1 MKQPISLD
9 KLTKSASAAA
19 LLLSPSLLPSH
30 LVPRLKGRVRR
41 GLERGLAAAGLGL
54 VKLDPPDSAA
64 HPAAERQGTLQR
76 QILDRHDR
84 QTIADV
90 EALNERYRTPVF
102 GRLRPMDLL
111 RMLGECLDPTDNR
124 LGCASQLTHSLQ
136 MIEAMFGDGVL
147 VDDLLLLALL
157 HDLGKLLLLT
167 GEDPANV
174 VGTNAL
180 LTPRARTGLD
190 QHIGQWNHC
199 EFGYLRFRCFLPP
212 HLSWTI
218 RYHGLKDTNPVDYM
232 NANDE
237 QHFNGIMKRFRYYDT
252 ASKSIDIRPETRL
265 DDYRDFIESRL
276 PDRITF

>member
-1 MKQPISLD
+1 MNRFG
-9 KLTKSASAAA
+9 AADA
-19 LLLSPSLLPSH
+19 LLFSPPLLPSH
-30 LVPRLKGRVRR
+30 LMPRLKGRARR

-64 HPAAERQGTLQR
+64 HRAAERQRTLQR
-76 QILDRHDR
+76 QILDRHDQ

-90 EALNERYRTPVF
+90 EALNDRYRTPVL
-102 GRLRPMDLL
+102 GSLRPMDLF
-111 RMLGECLDPTDNR
+111 RMLGECLDPTDNL

-136 MIEAMFGDGVL
+136 VIEAMVGDGVRD
-147 VDDLLLLALL
+147 DDLLLLALL

-174 VGTNAL
+174 VGTNAI

-190 QHIGQWNHC
+190 QHICQWNHC
-199 EFGYLRFRCFLPP
+199 EFGYLRFRSFLPP

-218 RYHGLKDTNPVDYM
+218 RYHGLKNTNPVDYM
-232 NANDE
+232 DGRDE
-237 QHFNGIMKRFRYYDT
+237 QHFNGIMKRFRHYDT

-276 PDRITF
+276 PDRILF